1 MKVFYF
7 LILMALDKKVQIKKT
22 ALQAT
27 WLTQTQKRKF

>member
-22 ALQAT
+22 LLQAYLADT
-27 WLTQTQKRKF
+27 DPET

>member
-22 ALQAT
+22 ALQACLADT
-27 WLTQTQKRKF
+27 DPET